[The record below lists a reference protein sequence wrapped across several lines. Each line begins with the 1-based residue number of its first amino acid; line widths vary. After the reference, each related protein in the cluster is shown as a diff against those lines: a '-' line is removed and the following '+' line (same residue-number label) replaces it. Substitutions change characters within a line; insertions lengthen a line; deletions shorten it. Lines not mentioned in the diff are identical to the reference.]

1 MQEGQIVGVIKFNKM
16 RTKTCTSSCT
26 KQLHKAVA
34 QAAQEVSSPP
44 KRNQISEIPGMT
56 PPDLNPQISTPNPQ
70 RLNPQKRNENFWGF
84 YKSLH
89 TNTWYRT

>member
-44 KRNQISEIPGMT
+44 KETRSRRYPE
-56 PPDLNPQISTPNPQ
+56 
-70 RLNPQKRNENFWGF
+70 
-84 YKSLH
+84 
-89 TNTWYRT
+89 